1 MGKDPFDKFMS
12 NYAES
17 TPTLNTVVEDSPA
30 VVEKPKKAAERKPA
44 VRESKQE
51 ITVEQRQALAE
62 ARNEH
67 RGRPAEGDEKVKK
80 TRIGFQVDPTLAEN
94 FKMVSYR
101 TGIPFGQLYEE
112 AMSDLIKKYSK

>member
-44 VRESKQE
+44 VREPKQE

-67 RGRPAEGDEKVKK
+67 RGRPAEGDEKVDRKS
-80 TRIGFQVDPTLAEN
+80 V
-94 FKMVSYR
+94 V
-101 TGIPFGQLYEE
+101 
-112 AMSDLIKKYSK
+112 

>member
-17 TPTLNTVVEDSPA
+17 TPTLNTVVKNPST
-30 VVEKPKKAAERKPA
+30 VVDGYKKTKEKASVLKEQ
-44 VRESKQE
+44 SQE

>member
-30 VVEKPKKAAERKPA
+30 VVKKP
-44 VRESKQE
+44 KQE